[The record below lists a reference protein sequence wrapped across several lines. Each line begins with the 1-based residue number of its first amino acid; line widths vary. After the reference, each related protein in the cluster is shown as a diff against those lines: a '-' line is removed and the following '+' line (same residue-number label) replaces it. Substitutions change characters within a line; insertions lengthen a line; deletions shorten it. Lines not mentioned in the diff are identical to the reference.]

1 MVVHVSTILDQIDN
15 GDIALPE
22 FQRGYV
28 WNREQVRGLFT
39 SLYRGYPIGGFM
51 MWTTPAVTAQS
62 RGDGARTDGNVRLLL
77 DGQQRITSLYGVV
90 RGRAPQFFEGNSAAF
105 TGLYFNLEDET
116 FEFYAQQKMKDN
128 PLWVDVSE
136 VMADIGPFIASLASL
151 GADRLPTYLSRLAQV
166 ANIKQRDVHIDE
178 VTGQDKTI
186 EVVVDI
192 FNRVN
197 SGGTK
202 LSKGDLALAKI
213 CASWPTAREEMNNT
227 LATWRTAGFDF
238 SLDWLLRNMNAI
250 TTGEAHFSALSD
262 ISSSRI
268 RDSLH
273 RATSHIGYLLNLV
286 SARLG
291 LDHDRVLMGRYAF
304 PVMSRFV
311 DRSQNPKLSA
321 ADANSLLHWY
331 IHASMWGRFAGSTE
345 TVLNQDLKAVDAEG
359 LDGLRDNLVRM
370 RADLAVRPG
379 DFDGYS
385 LGARF
390 YPVLYMLT
398 RTLGALDFREGIP
411 LSQSLLGHNTRLEVH
426 HLFPK
431 ARLYAAGYDRSDVNA
446 VANFC
451 FLTKGSNIQISDSDP
466 AVYFRSVEETQPGAL
481 ASQWIPMDE
490 ELWQLHRYSDF
501 LAARRELLA
510 EAANGFLQTL
520 EHNSTPAGEV
530 PERGSLTVGTAI
542 DPEPDAEEDEI
553 RELVQ
558 WVREQGYARGSVDCE
573 VAHPVTGKIVAM
585 AEAYWPEGLQEGLD
599 SPVML
604 ELDPEPD
611 TLNSLSALGILVFT
625 TTQALRDHVSAI
637 SSTTQST
644 TSEP

>member
-1 MVVHVSTILDQIDN
+1 MQVSTILDQIDN

-62 RGDGARTDGNVRLLL
+62 RGVGARVDGNVRLLL

-90 RGRAPQFFEGNSAAF
+90 RGRPPQFFEGNAAAF

-116 FEFYAQQKMKDN
+116 FEFYAQMKMKDN
-128 PLWVDVSE
+128 PLWVDVSK
-136 VMADIGPFIASLASL
+136 VMAELGPFIAALAPL
-151 GADRLPTYLSRLAQV
+151 GADKLPTYLSRLAQV

-178 VTGQDKTI
+178 VTGQDKSLDI
-186 EVVVDI
+186 VVDI

-213 CASWPTAREEMNNT
+213 CASWPSAREEMNGT
-227 LATWRTAGFDF
+227 LASWRTAGFDF
-238 SLDWLLRNMNAI
+238 SLEWLLRNMNAI
-250 TTGEAHFSALSD
+250 ATGEALFSALADVPSNL
-262 ISSSRI
+262 IQ
-268 RDSLH
+268 DSLR
-273 RATSHIGYLLNLV
+273 RAAARVGYLLNLV
-286 SARLG
+286 AGRLG

-304 PVMSRFV
+304 PVMARFV
-311 DRSQNPKLSA
+311 DQSPGGKLTA
-321 ADANSLLHWY
+321 TDANALLHWY

-345 TVLNQDLKAVDAEG
+345 TVLNQDLKAVDEAG
-359 LDGLRDNLVRM
+359 LEGLRDNLIRM
-370 RADLAVRPG
+370 RGDLMVRPG

-398 RTLGALDFREGIP
+398 RTLRAQDLGDGIP

-426 HLFPK
+426 HIFPK
-431 ARLYAAGYDRSDVNA
+431 ARLYAADYERADVNA

-451 FLTKGSNIQISDSDP
+451 FLTKGSNLQISDRDP
-466 AVYFRSVEETQPGAL
+466 AVYFREVEEAQPGAL

-490 ELWQLHRYSDF
+490 DLWQASRYLDF

-510 EAANGFLQTL
+510 EAVNGFLHTL
-520 EHNSTPAGEV
+520 ADTTGSGIEV
-530 PERGSLTVGTAI
+530 PEQEAVTIAPSVEPEA
-542 DPEPDAEEDEI
+542 DPETDDL
-553 RELVQ
+553 RELVE
-558 WVREQGYARGSVDCE
+558 WVHDQGYAKGAIDQE
-573 VAHPVTGKIVAM
+573 VIHPVTGEVVAM
-585 AEAYWPEGLQEGLD
+585 AEAFWPQGLQEGLD

-611 TLNSLSALGILVFT
+611 TLNTLSALGILVFT
-625 TTQALRDHVSAI
+625 TTEALREHVSSLDYESIEDLVGA
-637 SSTTQST
+637 
-644 TSEP
+644 